1 MNKTKNNEMPKPP
14 SGDWGL
20 LITRLH
26 KEVIEYFASTD
37 LSQIGHTE
45 AVHNF
50 AQLLAKLERYDEHRQ
65 ALIEMAAL
73 LHDIGCPN
81 AKSKYGNTNAPNQE
95 KEGKIVASQLL
106 ANYPIP
112 EKDKELLAEVVG
124 LHHHQKKL
132 KEMGFEILAE
142 ADLIVNLLEGY
153 YDLGQADYLFD
164 HLVSS
169 KSGRDIYRNIFLKY

>member
-1 MNKTKNNEMPKPP
+1 MKE
-14 SGDWGL
+14 L
-20 LITRLH
+20 VTRLH

-50 AQLLAKLERYDEHRQ
+50 AQLLATLEKCDEHKQ
-65 ALIEMAAL
+65 CMIEMSAL

-81 AKSKYGNTNAPNQE
+81 AKLKYGNTNAPNQE
-95 KEGKIVASQLL
+95 KEGKPKAEEIL
-106 ANYPIP
+106 ATYPMP
-112 EKDKELLAEVVG
+112 DTDKQLLAEVVG
-124 LHHHQKKL
+124 LHHHHNNL

-153 YDLGQADYLFD
+153 YKLEQAQYLFE
-164 HLVSS
+164 HLVTTR
-169 KSGRDIYRNIFLKY
+169 SGKDLFRNMFLKE